1 MLNKFIGRV
10 KPAVSKIE
18 KINDRAYYAR
28 CYREHAVQEQ
38 WILYEAFAGRGILC
52 SPKAIFD
59 ALKRRVEFKGYRHIW
74 VLDSMKAHKDLIYK
88 YKNDPS
94 VIFVERHSKEY
105 LKYLAEAKY
114 LINNSTFPGYFIKR
128 EEQVYINTW
137 HGIPLKKMGYDMPGG
152 NFTSA
157 NTIRNF
163 LAADFLLSANKFQS
177 DMYWKSYKLEGLWNG
192 KVIETGHAR
201 NDVFWSD
208 HRESIYEHLDSL
220 GLLGSRKK
228 KIILYAP
235 TWRGDDFSKPRKEAD
250 KYLHFIEEMEK
261 KLCSDEYQILV
272 KPHQQ
277 VYHQIEERSD
287 IKGKF
292 VPSSVDTN
300 ELLSVTD
307 ILVTDYSSIYFD
319 FLATGR
325 PVLFYIPDLEE
336 YEDTRG
342 FYLPLNELPGP
353 ASQSLEDVPQW
364 IMKIEDV
371 QREYSTL
378 YEKNVRW
385 VLEYDD
391 GHVCD
396 RIIDAVWFGKNQ
408 SVCQQRVAEKPK
420 ILLYRGGLS
429 ENGITRSFM
438 SLLNIIDYDKYDVTI
453 GVEYPGIIP
462 GDMKKL
468 LSLNKN
474 ARCIVYIP
482 EASGSWT
489 ELVARKKILK
499 NGVYNDEQWEKVP
512 VEFFKWDFR
521 RTFGDSQ
528 FDIIVEF
535 GGYSPVSSYLLL
547 QAGNGKKIIWQHNDL
562 ALDAKKVIHGVKPH
576 EKNLN
581 TIFYLYKYYDKI
593 VSCGKYVMKQNMKS
607 FATSGTFHKFTYAR
621 NALDIGRLEND
632 LKQNSIS
639 GTDLYGQ
646 TREWPDEQY
655 INFVTMGRMS
665 TEKNQLNLL
674 RGFARLQEQY
684 GNVMLHILGDGP
696 LREEMMQE
704 INELQIRDK
713 VVLTG
718 QMEYPFSYMKRCQ
731 CFILPSLYEG
741 QPLVLYEARALGLPL
756 IISEFSS
763 VSDSITEGGQYLI
776 GNSEDE
782 IYEGMEAFMKG
793 KVPEYNFSADE
804 YNSEVFQEFEKAVLG

>member
-1 MLNKFIGRV
+1 MLKKLTDRV
-10 KPAVSKIE
+10 KPAITKIE
-18 KINDRAYYAR
+18 KINDRAYYAK

-52 SPKAIFD
+52 NPKALFE
-59 ALKRRVEFKGYRHIW
+59 ALRNRNEFKSYLHIW
-74 VLDSMKAHKDLIYK
+74 VLDCMKEHKELIDA

-94 VIFVERHSKEY
+94 VIFVERHTKSY
-105 LKYLAEAKY
+105 MKYLAEAKY

-128 EEQVYINTW
+128 KEQVYINTW

-152 NFTSA
+152 NFNAA

-201 NDVFWSD
+201 NDVFWKD
-208 HRESIYEHLDSL
+208 NKEKIYQQLSGL
-220 GLLGSRKK
+220 GLVSDREK

-235 TWRGDDFSKPRKEAD
+235 TWRGDDFSKPREEAD
-250 KYLHFIEEMEK
+250 EYLQFVKRLEK
-261 KLCSDEYQILV
+261 KLPANEYQILV

-277 VYHQIEERSD
+277 VYHQIEGRPD
-287 IKGKF
+287 IRGKF

-300 ELLSVTD
+300 ELLSVTE
-307 ILVTDYSSIYFD
+307 ILITDYSSIYFD

-325 PVLFYIPDLEE
+325 TVLFYIPDLEE
-336 YEDTRG
+336 YADTRG
-342 FYLPLNELPGP
+342 FYMPLEELPGP
-353 ASQSLEDVPQW
+353 ATKSLDDVSEW
-364 IMKIEDV
+364 ILDLEEV
-371 QREYSTL
+371 QHQYREL
-378 YEKNVRW
+378 YKKNVRW
-385 VLEYDD
+385 VLESED

-396 RIIDAVWFGKNQ
+396 RIIDAVWFGKDH
-408 SVCQQRVAEKPK
+408 SVSQQRIPEKTK

-438 SLLNIIDYDKYDVTI
+438 SLLNIFDYDKYDVTV
-453 GVEYPGIIP
+453 GVEYPGMIP
-462 GDMKKL
+462 GDMEKL

-482 EASGSWT
+482 EASGPWK
-489 ELVARKKILK
+489 ELTARKRLLK
-499 NGVYNDEQWEKVP
+499 TGVYDDKQWEKVP
-512 VEFFKWDFR
+512 DEFFKWDFR

-528 FDIIVEF
+528 FDVIVEF

-547 QAGNGKKIIWQHNDL
+547 QAEHGKKIIWEHNDL
-562 ALDAKKVIHGVKPH
+562 AMDAKKVIHGVKPH

-581 TIFYLYKYYDKI
+581 TIFYLYKYYDRI
-593 VSCGKYVMKQNMKS
+593 VSCGKYVMKQNMKN
-607 FATSGTFHKFTYAR
+607 FATEDTVHKFTYAR

-632 LKQNSIS
+632 LMNDSIS

-646 TREWPDEQY
+646 SRRWPKEAD

-665 TEKNQLNLL
+665 TEKNQSRLL
-674 RGFARLQEQY
+674 RAFSMLQKKY
-684 GNVMLHILGDGP
+684 SNVMLHVIGDGP
-696 LREEMMQE
+696 LREELMQE
-704 INELQIRDK
+704 ITSLNIKDK

-763 VSDSITEGGQYLI
+763 ICDSIVEDGQYLI
-776 GNSEDE
+776 GNSVQE
-782 IYEGMEAFMKG
+782 IYRGLEAFMEG
-793 KVPEYNFSADE
+793 EVPEYNFSAKQ
-804 YNSEVFQEFEKAVLG
+804 YNKEVFQEFENAVIG